1 MTQKHK
7 VFISYHH
14 KNDEYYKKHFIE
26 SFASSFEGFIPK
38 SVEDGDINPL
48 LQTDTIR
55 QQIRDN
61 FIRDAT
67 VTIVLIG
74 NETWKRKHVD
84 WEISSSIRQTKY
96 NSRTGLIGIL
106 LPTYACEYS
115 WDNKSCENG
124 GQCNPFTIPPR
135 LYDNIKCGFAKI
147 YNWDTNPYIV
157 QNWIDEAF
165 NRRNIDFPDNSYP
178 SFANNRSES
187 QTKWSY

>member
-14 KNDEYYKKHFIE
+14 KNDEYYKEQFIQN
-26 SFASSFEGFIPK
+26 FTNLFDGFLSK
-38 SVEDGDINPL
+38 AVEEGDINPL
-48 LQTDTIR
+48 LPTDTIR

-74 NETWKRKHVD
+74 KETWKRKHID
-84 WEISSSIRQTKY
+84 WEISSSIRQTQY

-106 LPTYACEYS
+106 LPTYSCEYS
-115 WDNKSCENG
+115 WNNKSCENG
-124 GQCNPFTIPPR
+124 GQYNPFTIPPR

-147 YNWDTNPYIV
+147 YSWDTNPYSV
-157 QNWIDEAF
+157 QNWIHKAF
-165 NRRNIDFPDNSYP
+165 SRRNIDIPDNSYP
-178 SFANNRSES
+178 SFAKNRPDS
-187 QTKWSY
+187 QTNWSY